1 MYRGSIQL
9 TIMAFILLLIASFP
23 LTKKTAYAQSNQISR
38 MMQQLTN
45 QNVKLKKDYLGIVKQ
60 QQGVN
65 HPDYVQ
71 ALYYY
76 GEALLSANQLKP
88 AIDVLEEALK
98 RGLRIFG
105 NNNAEKL
112 LPIYN
117 RLVRSLF
124 ENGDYARAK
133 TFAEPALKLA
143 RRTFPDNHQQIAVWL
158 NSAGLIAKNQG
169 DFKASIEY
177 LEEAIRIGEARPGGP
192 NAEFAIDLD
201 NLSEVFRLTGQYE
214 KSLTLKKRAT
224 ALLAN
229 ARTRAMQITA
239 VSIFSNLATL
249 YKEMGNLQQA
259 ETIFRQV
266 LEYAQ
271 RLTGVES
278 PQTASAQVAL
288 GAFYWEVG
296 RLQEAERLFE
306 EALRKHE
313 KIFGPEHAHV
323 AVSLNNLAQVYQ
335 RTKRLKQAEPIMR
348 RALAIL
354 EKVYGPSHPEVAF
367 SVSNLGILLDELK
380 QTSEAER
387 LFLRAIAI
395 HEQTTDRE
403 HPNVMVPLINLGE
416 LHHLQK
422 RFGEA
427 REHYERALS
436 IGQKRLG
443 ANHPRTARTI
453 AKIARLNIDENKWRP
468 ALNLARKSTAVTV
481 ERLLKTSNAL
491 RARTKD
497 LESTGITDANRNF
510 QDHGRIAYELA
521 RLEPSRNRELMQE
534 GFVTAQWA
542 LATAASQA
550 LVKMATRASTSTPK
564 LTALVRKQQ
573 DLIEQ
578 WRAADRALETA
589 ARLPEAR
596 RDETVEKAKL
606 KARAAADAEL
616 QIINARLANEFP
628 EYQSLSISQP
638 LKINDVQG
646 LLRRDEALVLIQ
658 DLAATAQFKKA
669 TTLIWVITKDTAAW
683 KQVPVGGKEMRNQVA
698 ALRCGLDHTAWHGEG
713 ALACADHLK
722 LPFEQMPTGNAP
734 LPFPLTTAHK
744 LYRQLFGDF
753 EGAISGKQLL
763 IVSTGALTK
772 LPFQVLITEP
782 ADKNDYSKANWLMKR
797 HALTTLPA
805 VSALSSLRRIASPS
819 AARKLMIGFGNPLL
833 DGDQQ
838 HPDYGAY
845 YKKMAALS
853 RRKQECSQRDG
864 QVVANVSR
872 ANRAVS
878 PVALRSGLADLDHLR
893 MQTPLPETTDELC
906 SVAQALGANK
916 RDIHLGQRAT
926 EASLKKLSQS
936 GALKNFRIVHI
947 ATHGTLSG
955 QVSGTNQPGLIFTPP
970 AKASKS
976 DDGYLSAEEIASLQ
990 LDADWVILSACNTA
1004 AGDSVNEGTEALSG
1018 LARGFFYAGAR
1029 ALLVSHWEVDS
1040 QATVK
1045 LITAAINSISGN
1057 NSVGRAEALRKAM
1070 LKLATGKNAANNHP
1084 SRWAPFVVVGE
1095 GSQLN

>member
-1 MYRGSIQL
+1 MSRGSIQL

-23 LTKKTAYAQSNQISR
+23 LTKKTAYAQSSQISR
-38 MMQQLTN
+38 MMRQLTN

-88 AIDVLEEALK
+88 AINVLEEALK

-158 NSAGLIAKNQG
+158 NSAGLITKNQG
-169 DFKASIEY
+169 DFRASIEY
-177 LEEAIRIGEARPGGP
+177 LEEAIGIGEARPGGP

-348 RALAIL
+348 RALAVL
-354 EKVYGPSHPEVAF
+354 EKVYGHSHPEVAF

-387 LFLRAIAI
+387 LFLRAIAV

-427 REHYERALS
+427 REHYERALA

-468 ALNLARKSTAVTV
+468 ALNPARKSTAVTV
-481 ERLLKTSNAL
+481 ERLLKTSKAL

-521 RLEPSRNRELMQE
+521 RLEPSRNRQLMQE
-534 GFVTAQWA
+534 GFVTAHGRW
-542 LATAASQA
+542 
-550 LVKMATRASTSTPK
+550 
-564 LTALVRKQQ
+564 QQ
-573 DLIEQ
+573 L
-578 WRAADRALETA
+578 
-589 ARLPEAR
+589 
-596 RDETVEKAKL
+596 
-606 KARAAADAEL
+606 
-616 QIINARLANEFP
+616 
-628 EYQSLSISQP
+628 
-638 LKINDVQG
+638 
-646 LLRRDEALVLIQ
+646 
-658 DLAATAQFKKA
+658 
-669 TTLIWVITKDTAAW
+669 
-683 KQVPVGGKEMRNQVA
+683 
-698 ALRCGLDHTAWHGEG
+698 
-713 ALACADHLK
+713 HLK
-722 LPFEQMPTGNAP
+722 P
-734 LPFPLTTAHK
+734 
-744 LYRQLFGDF
+744 
-753 EGAISGKQLL
+753 
-763 IVSTGALTK
+763 
-772 LPFQVLITEP
+772 
-782 ADKNDYSKANWLMKR
+782 
-797 HALTTLPA
+797 
-805 VSALSSLRRIASPS
+805 
-819 AARKLMIGFGNPLL
+819 
-833 DGDQQ
+833 
-838 HPDYGAY
+838 
-845 YKKMAALS
+845 LS
-853 RRKQECSQRDG
+853 RWRRM
-864 QVVANVSR
+864 
-872 ANRAVS
+872 
-878 PVALRSGLADLDHLR
+878 PVRRHR
-893 MQTPLPETTDELC
+893 
-906 SVAQALGANK
+906 N
-916 RDIHLGQRAT
+916 
-926 EASLKKLSQS
+926 
-936 GALKNFRIVHI
+936 
-947 ATHGTLSG
+947 
-955 QVSGTNQPGLIFTPP
+955 
-970 AKASKS
+970 
-976 DDGYLSAEEIASLQ
+976 
-990 LDADWVILSACNTA
+990 
-1004 AGDSVNEGTEALSG
+1004 
-1018 LARGFFYAGAR
+1018 
-1029 ALLVSHWEVDS
+1029 
-1040 QATVK
+1040 
-1045 LITAAINSISGN
+1045 
-1057 NSVGRAEALRKAM
+1057 
-1070 LKLATGKNAANNHP
+1070 
-1084 SRWAPFVVVGE
+1084 
-1095 GSQLN
+1095 

>member
-1 MYRGSIQL
+1 MSRGSIQL

-23 LTKKTAYAQSNQISR
+23 LTKKTAYAQSSQISR
-38 MMQQLTN
+38 MMRQLTN

-88 AIDVLEEALK
+88 AINVLEEALK

-158 NSAGLIAKNQG
+158 NSAGLITKNQG
-169 DFKASIEY
+169 DFRASIEY
-177 LEEAIRIGEARPGGP
+177 LEEAIGIGEARPGGP

-201 NLSEVFRLTGQYE
+201 NLSEVFRLTGQYD

-348 RALAIL
+348 RALAVL
-354 EKVYGPSHPEVAF
+354 EKVYGHSHPEVAF

-387 LFLRAIAI
+387 LFLRAIAV

-427 REHYERALS
+427 REHYERALA

-468 ALNLARKSTAVTV
+468 ALNPARKSTAVTV
-481 ERLLKTSNAL
+481 ERLLKTSKAL

-521 RLEPSRNRELMQE
+521 RLEPSRNRQLMQE
-534 GFVTAQWA
+534 GFVTAHGRW
-542 LATAASQA
+542 
-550 LVKMATRASTSTPK
+550 
-564 LTALVRKQQ
+564 QQ
-573 DLIEQ
+573 L
-578 WRAADRALETA
+578 
-589 ARLPEAR
+589 
-596 RDETVEKAKL
+596 
-606 KARAAADAEL
+606 
-616 QIINARLANEFP
+616 
-628 EYQSLSISQP
+628 
-638 LKINDVQG
+638 
-646 LLRRDEALVLIQ
+646 
-658 DLAATAQFKKA
+658 
-669 TTLIWVITKDTAAW
+669 
-683 KQVPVGGKEMRNQVA
+683 
-698 ALRCGLDHTAWHGEG
+698 
-713 ALACADHLK
+713 HLK
-722 LPFEQMPTGNAP
+722 P
-734 LPFPLTTAHK
+734 
-744 LYRQLFGDF
+744 
-753 EGAISGKQLL
+753 
-763 IVSTGALTK
+763 
-772 LPFQVLITEP
+772 
-782 ADKNDYSKANWLMKR
+782 
-797 HALTTLPA
+797 
-805 VSALSSLRRIASPS
+805 
-819 AARKLMIGFGNPLL
+819 
-833 DGDQQ
+833 
-838 HPDYGAY
+838 
-845 YKKMAALS
+845 LS
-853 RRKQECSQRDG
+853 RWRRM
-864 QVVANVSR
+864 
-872 ANRAVS
+872 
-878 PVALRSGLADLDHLR
+878 PVRRHR
-893 MQTPLPETTDELC
+893 
-906 SVAQALGANK
+906 N
-916 RDIHLGQRAT
+916 
-926 EASLKKLSQS
+926 
-936 GALKNFRIVHI
+936 
-947 ATHGTLSG
+947 
-955 QVSGTNQPGLIFTPP
+955 
-970 AKASKS
+970 
-976 DDGYLSAEEIASLQ
+976 
-990 LDADWVILSACNTA
+990 
-1004 AGDSVNEGTEALSG
+1004 
-1018 LARGFFYAGAR
+1018 
-1029 ALLVSHWEVDS
+1029 
-1040 QATVK
+1040 
-1045 LITAAINSISGN
+1045 
-1057 NSVGRAEALRKAM
+1057 
-1070 LKLATGKNAANNHP
+1070 
-1084 SRWAPFVVVGE
+1084 
-1095 GSQLN
+1095 